1 MFEATQCSKCYC
13 SQERKIKFKACQG
26 HPREKVQV
34 ARPNRQQRAGK
45 EKTDHDLCDLLLQE
59 QVMTLMNTDLTR
71 FVHERDLQSVHN
83 VVELCQQ
90 LCLSGLYKQY
100 HLHQDKLLA

>member
-1 MFEATQCSKCYC
+1 MRVSC
-13 SQERKIKFKACQG
+13 
-26 HPREKVQV
+26 
-34 ARPNRQQRAGK
+34 PNRQQRAGK
-45 EKTDHDLCDLLLQE
+45 EKTYHDLRNLRLQE